1 VVGIGMPYISLT
13 VQRCTAAQA
22 PATWGTVGIVIMTK
36 QSVKPATARKLGNAV
51 ARSKAAQAEAQA
63 AQAAVQAQAPAQ
75 PAPQAPAPDA
85 GYGTATP
92 APQAPATPPAVV
104 AVRGG
109 LAIAA
114 VRLTGKV
121 YRVGA
126 THNAGWWNQCTQA
139 VAAGGGS
146 ASVAD
151 LVKAGVPAIFVGY
164 VVRRGY
170 MAPVSA

>member
-1 VVGIGMPYISLT
+1 MAKQATPAGHKAQAANRKPSKGTATQP
-13 VQRCTAAQA
+13 AAQA
-22 PATWGTVGIVIMTK
+22 PAT
-36 QSVKPATARKLGNAV
+36 
-51 ARSKAAQAEAQA
+51 
-63 AQAAVQAQAPAQ
+63 QAPAQ
-75 PAPQAPAPDA
+75 PAQAAPQPVA

-92 APQAPATPPAVV
+92 APQAPAPAPAAPVV

-126 THNAGWWNQCTQA
+126 THNAGWWAQCTQA
-139 VAAGGGS
+139 VAAGGGT
-146 ASVAD
+146 ASVQA
-151 LVKAGVPAIFVGY
+151 LVQAGVPAIFVGY

-170 MAPVSA
+170 MAPVTPQA